1 MLRHVLMIA
10 GVIALANAA
19 SAHARDNAA
28 MCQSAAAKA
37 ERAHA
42 IPENLLQA
50 ITLVETGRWLDKKT
64 TAWPWTVNIAGKSHY
79 FDSRSEA
86 LVFAMARAQIGAKS
100 MDLGCFQINTKWH
113 SKNFSTME
121 EMFDP
126 DAGAAYAASFL
137 TKLYQEFG
145 DWDTAV
151 KSYHSRTEAKGERYA
166 KKIDAVLI
174 SMTDDEKQPKRL
186 AVSFTPPPLERFK
199 PGGVDLAIFPKAAP
213 LLEGVGARPLI
224 SAENAA
230 WK

>member
-1 MLRHVLMIA
+1 MHRHVIMIA
-10 GVIALANAA
+10 GLIALAGA
-19 SAHARDNAA
+19 SGAHASSTATCRT
-28 MCQSAAAKA
+28 AAAKA

-42 IPENLLQA
+42 IPDNLLQA

-79 FDSRSEA
+79 FDSSNEA
-86 LVFAMARAQIGAKS
+86 LVFALARAQLGASS

-113 SKNFSTME
+113 RKNFSTIE

-137 TKLYQEFG
+137 KKLYREFG
-145 DWDTAV
+145 DWDVAV
-151 KSYHSRTEAKGERYA
+151 KNYHSRTESKGKRYA
-166 KKIDAVLI
+166 KKIDAALTA
-174 SMTDDEKQPKRL
+174 MADEEGQPKL
-186 AVSFTPPPLERFK
+186 IAASFTPLALERFK

-213 LLEGVGARPLI
+213 LLEGAGAQPLI
-224 SAENAA
+224 SAENAS